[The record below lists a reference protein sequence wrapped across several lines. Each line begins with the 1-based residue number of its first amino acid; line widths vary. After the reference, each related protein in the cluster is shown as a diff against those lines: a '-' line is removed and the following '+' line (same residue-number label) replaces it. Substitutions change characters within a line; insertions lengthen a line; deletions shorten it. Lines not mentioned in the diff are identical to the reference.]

1 MGRDF
6 LSDMPHNDRKTFLR
20 KLTIYRVKNKDATR
34 LGLSDEGRKG
44 MGKNLEKAA
53 SIQYSERVKL

>member
-20 KLTIYRVKNKDATR
+20 RLTIYRVKNK
-34 LGLSDEGRKG
+34 
-44 MGKNLEKAA
+44 KAA